1 MLCAESSL
9 ELPDSALEVVIREV
23 LVKFWLPGFT
33 RTFTRTLE
41 ERLYEERLY
50 EGDCMKETV

>member
-23 LVKFWLPGFT
+23 LVKFWLSGFT
-33 RTFTRTLE
+33 RTFTRTFE
-41 ERLYEERLY
+41 ERLFEHESQ
-50 EGDCMKETV
+50 VN